1 MRENCSEAYLGNST
15 THSHTL
21 VYLYDEMSVVGLMYG
36 YDTST
41 LQPYYYHRNPQGDVI
56 SIHDINGNKV
66 VEYAYDAYGNCTV
79 VSSTNKDLA
88 NYNPIRYRGY
98 YYDRETGLYYLNA
111 RYYNPEW
118 RRFISPDEPS
128 YLDPTTV
135 NGLNLY
141 VYCGND
147 PVNYADPSGHS
158 PEWLQGLAIGLAILS
173 GKAATLFGQIG
184 GGIQWWIGL
193 L

>member
-1 MRENCSEAYLGNST
+1 MT
-15 THSHTL
+15 T
-21 VYLYDEMSVVGLMYG
+21 
-36 YDTST
+36 
-41 LQPYYYHRNPQGDVI
+41 PQSPRD
-56 SIHDINGNKV
+56 
-66 VEYAYDAYGNCTV
+66 
-79 VSSTNKDLA
+79 
-88 NYNPIRYRGY
+88 
-98 YYDRETGLYYLNA
+98 
-111 RYYNPEW
+111 
-118 RRFISPDEPS
+118 ISPDEPS

-141 VYCGND
+141 VYCWND